1 MVMVIM
7 ALAWLAGPAEAAK
20 KKRPPKPVKVQLLA
34 INDFHGHLDPDA
46 VGHDQPDR

>member
-1 MVMVIM
+1 MVIV

-34 INDFHGHLDPDA
+34 INDFHGHLDPTQS
-46 VGHDQPDR
+46 GTITPDR